1 MSRDVSRAR
10 RDAIPCAYNILCSFM
25 TSDPL
30 KDCKVYTS
38 THIKSTDK
46 GKINCPAIESKLSII
61 IVAVPWTKSV
71 KKVEKT
77 KLKKVEKSAACL

>member
-25 TSDPL
+25 ISDSL

-38 THIKSTDK
+38 THKIMHFVLPS
-46 GKINCPAIESKLSII
+46 GKDPQ
-61 IVAVPWTKSV
+61 
-71 KKVEKT
+71 
-77 KLKKVEKSAACL
+77 